1 MLIVD
6 GILAGLIAGAFMGGA
21 SEILY
26 RLGVFK
32 ASQFEVDG
40 KFVTDKLEGESSEEK
55 KYAYGIPIHF
65 LTGILF
71 GVVYVLLT
79 DILDW
84 DKESSGLIAGY
95 VFLLWLSMLFVALP
109 VAGQGILGEKVGRYA
124 WLEQFVTHVI
134 YAFALWWGVQLV

>member
-40 KFVTDKLEGESSEEK
+40 KFVTDKLKGESSEGK
-55 KYAYGIPIHF
+55 KYALGIPIHF
-65 LTGILF
+65 STGIVF
-71 GVVYVLLT
+71 GVVYMLLT
-79 DILDW
+79 EVLDW
-84 DKESSGLIAGY
+84 DEESIGLIAGY
-95 VFLLWLSMLFVALP
+95 VFILWLSMLFIALP
-109 VAGQGILGEKVGRYA
+109 VAGQGVLGEKIGRYA